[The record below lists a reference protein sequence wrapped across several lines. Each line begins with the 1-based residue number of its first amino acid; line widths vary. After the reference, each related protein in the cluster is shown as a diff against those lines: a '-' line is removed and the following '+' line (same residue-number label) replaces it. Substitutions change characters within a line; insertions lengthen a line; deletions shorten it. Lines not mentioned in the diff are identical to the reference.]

1 MHACTYTFLYMYRS
15 KLVTS
20 VAISFAIID
29 VVYWQVQSGT
39 VWYMLVLHDLYNNIR
54 ALLFGISTPS
64 YYCVNNT
71 IILQQQQLC
80 VCISTHTCTFIAV
93 IVQRITM

>member
-1 MHACTYTFLYMYRS
+1 MYRS
-15 KLVTS
+15 KLITS

-29 VVYWQVQSGT
+29 VVCWQVQSGT

-64 YYCVNNT
+64 YYCVNN
-71 IILQQQQLC
+71 IIVLQQQQLC
-80 VCISTHTCTFIAV
+80 VCISAYMLIAV
-93 IVQRITM
+93 IVQRITT